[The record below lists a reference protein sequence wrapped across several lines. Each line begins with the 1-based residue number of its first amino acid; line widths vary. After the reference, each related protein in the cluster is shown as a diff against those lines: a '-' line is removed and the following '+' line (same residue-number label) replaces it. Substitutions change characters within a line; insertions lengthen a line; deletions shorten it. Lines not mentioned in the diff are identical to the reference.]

1 MIEVTV
7 QMILDGVSE
16 CGSVV
21 AWADDLAIAES
32 VLWRGIEG
40 WRVQASQRERDELAE
55 ALTSAGID
63 SRTVAAIVG
72 AHQRGLRGREL
83 DDADRDADA
92 AHIARWGH
100 V

>member
-55 ALTSAGID
+55 ALASAGID

>member
-1 MIEVTV
+1 MIEISAD
-7 QMILDGVSE
+7 MILDGVTS
-16 CGSVV
+16 CRSVL
-21 AWADDLAIAES
+21 AWADDLGIAAP
-32 VLWRGIEG
+32 VMWRGIEG
-40 WRVQASQRERDELAE
+40 WRSTASQRERDELAE

>member
-1 MIEVTV
+1 MIEVTTD
-7 QMILDGVSE
+7 MILDGVSE
-16 CGSVV
+16 CRTVI
-21 AWADDLAIAES
+21 AWANDLEIGES
-32 VLWRGIEG
+32 VMWRGIEG
-40 WRVQASQRERDELAE
+40 WRLRTSQRERDELAE
-55 ALTSAGID
+55 ALASAGID